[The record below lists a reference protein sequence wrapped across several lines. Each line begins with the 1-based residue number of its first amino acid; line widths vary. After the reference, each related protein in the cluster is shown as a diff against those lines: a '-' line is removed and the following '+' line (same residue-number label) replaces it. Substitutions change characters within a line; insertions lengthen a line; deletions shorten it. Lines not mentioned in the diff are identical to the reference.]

1 MVLLTNKYVLIRL
14 HTPTCLQIVLVQL
27 NTNLREISKIQ
38 THEHNEDEEREENTQ
53 KISRARDLW
62 PMHGRSLKG
71 DFNKGKAIV
80 PLEVKT
86 KSNKDQNVVLDK

>member
-1 MVLLTNKYVLIRL
+1 
-14 HTPTCLQIVLVQL
+14 
-27 NTNLREISKIQ
+27 
-38 THEHNEDEEREENTQ
+38 
-53 KISRARDLW
+53 
-62 PMHGRSLKG
+62 MHGRSLKG